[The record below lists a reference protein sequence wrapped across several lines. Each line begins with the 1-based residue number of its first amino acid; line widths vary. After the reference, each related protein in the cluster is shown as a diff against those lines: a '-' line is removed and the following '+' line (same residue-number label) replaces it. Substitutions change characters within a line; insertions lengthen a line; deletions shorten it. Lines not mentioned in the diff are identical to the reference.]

1 MDKPFYIV
9 KVIDKKWADKLIEG
23 QVFMR
28 PLSDFSDIESRP
40 DNCNNNFR
48 GDILEAVTHSF
59 AKGDEHQFFKDALGD
74 ENSKLSES
82 GFISESL
89 RQEKIV
95 YCMLC
100 LEFSEQ
106 NSCFIPPNT
115 DFQNF
120 GDTAVIIF
128 DPKEF
133 MMRICKS
140 LFNEHNET
148 YWFGASRVRYDLD
161 FAQTKEYNEFSKSPL
176 YSWQNEFRIAVDL
189 SDGKLDKIT
198 WERMTDFARI
208 MYINQGGKVD
218 MGMDRKPITL
228 DIGNINDIS
237 VQVNIEDFLALN
249 LPFDKLLLPPMTI
262 PTILPPRKSNISVIR
277 PIMKPNE

>member
-9 KVIDKKWADKLIEG
+9 KVVDKKWADKLLEG

-40 DNCNNNFR
+40 DKCNNNFR

-59 AKGDEHQFFKDALGD
+59 AKGNEHLFFKDALGS
-74 ENSKLSES
+74 ESSKLSES
-82 GFISESL
+82 GFISETL
-89 RQEKIV
+89 REKLV
-95 YCMLC
+95 YCMFC
-100 LEFSEQ
+100 LEFSEHH
-106 NSCFIPPNT
+106 SCFIPPNK

-148 YWFGASRVRYDLD
+148 YWFGASRVHYDID
-161 FAQTKEYNEFSKSPL
+161 FTQTKEYNEFSKSPL
-176 YSWQNEFRIAVDL
+176 YLWQNEFRIAVDL
-189 SDGKLDKIT
+189 NDGKLDKVA
-198 WERMTDFARI
+198 WDKMTDFARI
-208 MYINQGGKVD
+208 LYMNQGGKVD
-218 MGMDRKPITL
+218 MGMGRKPITL
-228 DIGNINDIS
+228 EIGNIDDIS
-237 VQVNIEDFLALN
+237 VQVTIEDFLSLN
-249 LPFDKLLLPPMTI
+249 LPFDKLFLPPVTI
-262 PTILPPRKSNISVIR
+262 PTILPPRKSNISIIR
-277 PIMKPNE
+277 PIMKPAE

>member
-1 MDKPFYIV
+1 VPLCV
-9 KVIDKKWADKLIEG
+9 K
-23 QVFMR
+23 
-28 PLSDFSDIESRP
+28 
-40 DNCNNNFR
+40 
-48 GDILEAVTHSF
+48 
-59 AKGDEHQFFKDALGD
+59 
-74 ENSKLSES
+74 
-82 GFISESL
+82 
-89 RQEKIV
+89 
-95 YCMLC
+95 
-100 LEFSEQ
+100 FSEQ

-249 LPFDKLLLPPMTI
+249 LPFDKLLLPPI
-262 PTILPPRKSNISVIR
+262 FRQYHRESQIFL
-277 PIMKPNE
+277 